1 MWLAPAAQVENKVIA
16 FRFLPTFYK
25 GSSLTSVVVS
35 CIFGW
40 TEIDRVALGVLGAGQ
55 RLSRELACK
64 HVGLIVGPASD
75 ALIAEATKFSDS
87 IAVADHPLLDSYHSE
102 TTLSALTEVCKQLN
116 PKAVLLSNDIYCQE
130 LVPRL
135 AHRLGG
141 SAAGDA
147 LSLSGQSESVSVTR
161 SVYGG
166 KAQATIK
173 LSRAPAIIWVR
184 ARAQEPAQSQGQ
196 TSDITRWTLA
206 LEQNTKIRVV
216 DRHTEMQG
224 TARLEDARVIVS
236 GGRGLGGPEP
246 FTQLKALA
254 EIMGGQMAASRA
266 ACDAG
271 WVPAE
276 WQVGQTGKKV
286 SPQLYLA
293 IAISGASQH
302 IMGIADA
309 KTIAA
314 INLDP
319 DAPIFQ
325 HCQFGLV
332 EDYRQVIGP
341 LREKLIELL
350 A

>member
-1 MWLAPAAQVENKVIA
+1 M
-16 FRFLPTFYK
+16 
-25 GSSLTSVVVS
+25 
-35 CIFGW
+35 
-40 TEIDRVALGVLGAGQ
+40 GVLGAGQ
-55 RLSRELACK
+55 RLAVDLASK
-64 HVGLIVGPASD
+64 HIGLIVGPASD
-75 ALIAEATKFSDS
+75 ALITEITNFADG
-87 IAVADHPLLDSYHSE
+87 IVVVDHPLLINYHSE
-102 TTLSALTEVCKQLN
+102 TTIAALTEVSKKMN
-116 PKAVLLSNDIYCQE
+116 PHAVLFGNETHCQE

-135 AHRLGG
+135 AHRLNG
-141 SAAGDA
+141 SAAGDV
-147 LSLSGQSESVSVTR
+147 LNLKVKSETETVLVTR

-166 KAQATIK
+166 KAQATIE
-173 LSRAPAIIWVR
+173 LRRSPAIIWVR
-184 ARAQEPAQSQGQ
+184 ARAQEPAVQQ
-196 TSDITRWTLA
+196 TQMAEITRWPLA
-206 LEQNTKIRVV
+206 LEPNTQIKLINRQ
-216 DRHTEMQG
+216 TATQES
-224 TARLEDARVIVS
+224 ARLEDARVIVS
-236 GGRGLGGPEP
+236 GGRGLAGPDP
-246 FTQLKALA
+246 FTQLQALA
-254 EIMGGQMAASRA
+254 EVIGGQMAASRA

-314 INLDP
+314 INLDH

-332 EDYRQVIGP
+332 DDYRQVVGP

>member
-1 MWLAPAAQVENKVIA
+1 M
-16 FRFLPTFYK
+16 
-25 GSSLTSVVVS
+25 
-35 CIFGW
+35 
-40 TEIDRVALGVLGAGQ
+40 GVLGSGQ
-55 RLSRELACK
+55 RLARDLACK
-64 HVGLIVGPASD
+64 HVGLIVGPTSD
-75 ALIAEATKFSDS
+75 ALIAEATKFADR
-87 IAVADHPLLDSYHSE
+87 IVVADHPRLESYHGE
-102 TTLSALTEVCKQLN
+102 TTLTALTDVCKPLN
-116 PKAVLLSNDIYCQE
+116 PKAVLFGNDTYCQE

-147 LSLSGQSESVSVTR
+147 LSLSGQSETVLVTR

-173 LSRAPAIIWVR
+173 LSRSPAIIWIR
-184 ARAQEPAQSQGQ
+184 ARAQEPAQPLDQ
-196 TSDITRWTLA
+196 TTDITRLPLA
-206 LEQNTKIRVV
+206 LEQNTQIKVV
-216 DRHTEMQG
+216 DRQTEMQE

-254 EIMGGQMAASRA
+254 EIMGGQTAASRA

>member
-1 MWLAPAAQVENKVIA
+1 M
-16 FRFLPTFYK
+16 
-25 GSSLTSVVVS
+25 
-35 CIFGW
+35 
-40 TEIDRVALGVLGAGQ
+40 GVLGAGQ
-55 RLSRELACK
+55 RLARDLIGE
-64 HVGLIVGPASD
+64 HVGLIVGPDSD
-75 ALIAEATKFSDS
+75 ALVTEATKFADR
-87 IAVADHPLLDSYHSE
+87 IVVADHPLLDSYHGE
-102 TTLSALTEVCKQLN
+102 TTLTALTQLCKQLN
-116 PKAVLLSNDIYCQE
+116 PKAVLFGNDTNCQE

-135 AHRLGG
+135 AHRLSG

-147 LSLSGQSESVSVTR
+147 LSLSGQSETVLVTR
-161 SVYGG
+161 SVFGG

-173 LSRAPAIIWVR
+173 LRRSPAIIWVR
-184 ARAQEPAQSQGQ
+184 ARAQEPAQPSGQ
-196 TSDITRWTLA
+196 TTDITRLPLA
-206 LEQNTKIRVV
+206 LEQNTQIKVV
-216 DRHTEMQG
+216 DRQTEMQE
-224 TARLEDARVIVS
+224 TIRLEDARVIVS

-302 IMGIADA
+302 MMGIADA

>member
-1 MWLAPAAQVENKVIA
+1 MA
-16 FRFLPTFYK
+16 
-25 GSSLTSVVVS
+25 SVVVS
-35 CIFGW
+35 CVFGW
-40 TEIDRVALGVLGAGQ
+40 TGVDRAVMGVLGAGQ
-55 RLSRELACK
+55 RLSRDLAGG

-75 ALIAEATKFSDS
+75 ALIGEVATFVDR
-87 IAVADHPLLDSYHSE
+87 ILVVEHPLLDTYHSE
-102 TTLSALTEVCKQLN
+102 TTLTALTQACKHLN
-116 PKAVLLSNDIYCQE
+116 PHTVLFGNDLPCQE

-141 SAAGDA
+141 SAAGDV
-147 LSLSGQSESVSVTR
+147 LSLKGQNETVRITR

-166 KAQATIK
+166 KAQATID
-173 LSRAPAIIWVR
+173 LHRSPAIIWVR
-184 ARAQEPAQSQGQ
+184 ARAQEPAQAQAS
-196 TSDITRWTLA
+196 SKDIIRVPVS
-206 LEQNTKIRVV
+206 LEQNTSIQLM
-216 DRHTEMQG
+216 DRHTEMHG
-224 TARLEDARVIVS
+224 AARLEDARVIVS

-246 FTQLKALA
+246 FTQLQSLA
-254 EIMGGQMAASRA
+254 NVVGGQMAASRA

-271 WVPAE
+271 WVPAD

-314 INLDP
+314 INVDP
-319 DAPIFQ
+319 EAPIFQ

-332 EDYRQVIGP
+332 EDYRKVVGP
-341 LREKLIELL
+341 LREKLSELL

>member
-1 MWLAPAAQVENKVIA
+1 M
-16 FRFLPTFYK
+16 
-25 GSSLTSVVVS
+25 TSVVVS
-35 CIFGW
+35 CVFGW
-40 TEIDRVALGVLGAGQ
+40 TEIDRATLGVLGAGQ
-55 RLSRELACK
+55 RLAQELAGQ
-64 HVGLIVGPASD
+64 HAVLIVGSPSELLLSD
-75 ALIAEATKFSDS
+75 VAKFADCVHIAE
-87 IAVADHPLLDSYHSE
+87 HPLLASYHSE
-102 TTLSALTEVCKQLN
+102 TTLTALADVCRQLN
-116 PKAVLLSNDIYCQE
+116 PQAVLLGNETYCQE

-147 LSLSGQSESVSVTR
+147 LSLSGQGETVLIAR
-161 SVYGG
+161 PVYGG
-166 KAQATIK
+166 KAQAT
-173 LSRAPAIIWVR
+173 LALRRSPAVVWVR
-184 ARAQEPAQSQGQ
+184 ARAQEPAKANGNLAEV
-196 TSDITRWTLA
+196 TRWPIA
-206 LEQNTKIRVV
+206 LEPSARVKLV
-216 DRHTEMQG
+216 DHQTEIQQ

-246 FTQLKALA
+246 FTQLQALA
-254 EIMGGQMAASRA
+254 DVMGGQMAASRA

-271 WVPAE
+271 WVPAG

-286 SPQLYLA
+286 SPQLYMA

-309 KTIAA
+309 KTIVA

-319 DAPIFQ
+319 DAPIFN

-332 EDYRQVIGP
+332 DDYRQVVGP
-341 LREKLIELL
+341 LREKLVELL

>member
-1 MWLAPAAQVENKVIA
+1 M
-16 FRFLPTFYK
+16 
-25 GSSLTSVVVS
+25 TSVVVS

-40 TEIDRVALGVLGAGQ
+40 AGFDRAAMGVLGAGQ
-55 RLSRELACK
+55 RLSRDLVCK

-75 ALIAEATKFSDS
+75 ALVAEATKFADR
-87 IAVADHPLLDSYHSE
+87 IVVADHPLLDSYHGE
-102 TTLSALTEVCKQLN
+102 TTLTAVTEVCKQLN
-116 PKAVLLSNDIYCQE
+116 PKAVLFGNDTYCQE

-141 SAAGDA
+141 SASGDA
-147 LSLSGQSESVSVTR
+147 LSLSGQSETVLVTR
-161 SVYGG
+161 SVFGG
-166 KAQATIK
+166 KAQATLK
-173 LSRAPAIIWVR
+173 LRRSPAIIWVR
-184 ARAQEPAQSQGQ
+184 ARAQEPAQPQGQ
-196 TSDITRWTLA
+196 ATDITRLPLA
-206 LEQNTKIRVV
+206 LEQNTQIKLV
-216 DRHTEMQG
+216 DRQTEMQE

-309 KTIAA
+309 RTIAA

-332 EDYRQVIGP
+332 EDYRQVVGP